1 MDSYILNNGSY
12 DTNLLILRSM
22 FAINPA
28 TNLPISTGFMIA
40 TDGAGG
46 INWVDPLLFG
56 GISLPNLT
64 STVAGLGSIKYV
76 STSYLDTALIST
88 NKGLGTFNY
97 VSTSY
102 LNTALF
108 STAQGLGTLQY
119 VSSSYLNAALIST
132 IENLAVAGYVSSQ
145 TLAQTTSTANA
156 ALTSTQYILDPSR
169 YVSTGALQSTTA
181 GLLINPNYVVQNAT
195 LDAALVSTTLGL
207 GVFGYVS
214 TSAFRSSLVS
224 TVKGLGSV
232 GYVSTATLRS
242 SLTSTVEGLGSAGYV
257 STGYLASYITYAFV
271 NAATNYNYVS
281 SPTVGFFLQST
292 IDGLNT
298 AGYIS
303 TSYLTN
309 YVTLALAN
317 VGTSGD
323 YVSTPTLNKTLTS
336 TAKGLGTLGYVSSS
350 ALQSTTAYFIDDSRY
365 VSTGAL
371 ASTVTGIFANL
382 VSPISVEYLNIALVS
397 TVADLGTRRD
407 NKFVS
412 TLSLVSTVKGLGSG
426 GDIGYVSSLSLQSTT
441 QQLTAMIAGGTNIS
455 FDAAN
460 NVTVIGGNININSMG
475 GSIIYVSTFLQSSV
489 TYKGT
494 NGHTFPYAFGD
505 THMLFS
511 TCVIPF
517 NAMSS
522 FTNSRSRVYL
532 DVFPTFVFA
541 QNGVSAYSSKTLILP
556 ISTFIQYGSLT
567 ANTQSSN
574 LLPYV
579 NTSYLVANTVTTG
592 FSNYFQQQIKLQVPG
607 SLIAGNWDSNY
618 ILYHYMPNS
627 ISFGT
632 SPGLRNSTLTIQYSS
647 TNSVFISVQ
656 NLP

>member
-12 DTNLLILRSM
+12 DTNLLILRSL
-22 FAINPA
+22 FAVNPA
-28 TNLPISTGFMIA
+28 TNLPISTGYIIA

-56 GISLPNLT
+56 GISLPNLV
-64 STVAGLGSIKYV
+64 STVGGLGSIKYV

-108 STAQGLGTLQY
+108 STAQGLGTLRY
-119 VSSSYLNAALIST
+119 VSTSYLNAALIST

-195 LDAALVSTTLGL
+195 LDAALVSTTFGL
-207 GVFGYVS
+207 GVFGYIS
-214 TSAFRSSLVS
+214 TSMFRSSLTS
-224 TVKGLGSV
+224 TVQGLGTA

-242 SLTSTVEGLGSAGYV
+242 SLVSTVRGLGTAGY
-257 STGYLASYITYAFV
+257 L
-271 NAATNYNYVS
+271 S
-281 SPTVGFFLQST
+281 SPTVGVFLQST
-292 IDGLNT
+292 IDGLTT
-298 AGYIS
+298 AGYVS
-303 TSYLTN
+303 TSYLIN
-309 YVTLALAN
+309 YVTVALAN
-317 VGTSGD
+317 VGTTGNYISSPTFD
-323 YVSTPTLNKTLTS
+323 LALLSTTS
-336 TAKGLGTLGYVSSS
+336 GLGTLTYVSSS
-350 ALQSTTAYFIDDSRY
+350 ALESTTAYLVDPSRY
-365 VSTGAL
+365 VSTG
-371 ASTVTGIFANL
+371 
-382 VSPISVEYLNIALVS
+382 
-397 TVADLGTRRD
+397 
-407 NKFVS
+407 
-412 TLSLVSTVKGLGSG
+412 SLVSTTLGILNSATTGVTVGVLNDVVTSTVTGLGSG
-426 GDIGYVSSLSLQSTT
+426 GGSGYVSSLSLQSTT
-441 QQLTAMIAGGTNIS
+441 KKLSDLISGAANIT
-455 FDAAN
+455 FDAEN
-460 NVTVIGGNININSMG
+460 NVTIMTGNINIGSMS
-475 GSIIYVSTFLQSSV
+475 GSIIYLSTFLQSSV

-494 NGHTFPYAFGD
+494 NGHTFPYTFGD
-505 THMLFS
+505 TNMLFS
-511 TCVIPF
+511 TCVIQF
-517 NAMSS
+517 NSMSS
-522 FTNSRSRVYL
+522 FTNSRSRVYV
-532 DVFPTFVFA
+532 DIFPTFVFA
-541 QNGVSAYSSKTLILP
+541 QNGISAYSSKTLILP

-579 NTSYLVANTVTTG
+579 NTSYLVANTITTG
-592 FSNYFQQQIKLQVPG
+592 FSNYFQQQIKLQIPG

-627 ISFGT
+627 ISFGI

>member
-12 DTNLLILRSM
+12 DTNLLILRSL
-22 FAINPA
+22 FAVNPA
-28 TNLPISTGFMIA
+28 TNLPISTGYIIA

-46 INWVDPLLFG
+46 INWVDPILFG
-56 GISLPNLT
+56 GITLPNLL
-64 STVAGLGSIKYV
+64 STVGGLGSIQYV
-76 STSYLDTALIST
+76 STSFLNVALTST
-88 NKGLGTFNY
+88 SQGLGTINF

-108 STAQGLGTLQY
+108 STSQGLGTLQY
-119 VSSSYLNAALIST
+119 VSTSYLNAALIST
-132 IENLAVAGYVSSQ
+132 IENLAVAGYVSST
-145 TLAQTTSTANA
+145 TLALTTSTANA
-156 ALTSTQYILDPSR
+156 ALTSTQFILDRSR
-169 YVSTGALQSTTA
+169 YVSTGALQSTVA
-181 GLLINPNYVVQNAT
+181 GLLINPEYVVDNAK
-195 LDAALVSTTLGL
+195 LDTALVSTTLGL
-207 GVFGYVS
+207 GVFGYIS
-214 TSAFRSSLVS
+214 TSVFRSSLTS
-224 TVKGLGSV
+224 TVQGLATA

-242 SLTSTVEGLGSAGYV
+242 SLVSTVQGLGSAGYV
-257 STGYLASYITYAFV
+257 STGYLVSYVGTSLA
-271 NAATNYNYVS
+271 NAATNYDYVS

-309 YVTLALAN
+309 YVTNALAN

-323 YVSTPTLNKTLTS
+323 YVSTPTLNVVLTS
-336 TAKGLGTLGYVSSS
+336 TTIGLGSLLYVSSS
-350 ALQSTTAYFIDDSRY
+350 ALQSTTAYLLDSSRY

-371 ASTVTGIFANL
+371 TSTVTGIFGNL
-382 VSPISVEYLNIALVS
+382 VSPISVEYLNTALVS
-397 TVADLGTRRD
+397 TVADLGTRKE
-407 NKFVS
+407 NGFVS
-412 TLSLVSTVKGLGSG
+412 TLSLTSTVRGLASG
-426 GDIGYVSSLSLQSTT
+426 GDRGYISSLSLQSTV
-441 QQLTAMIAGGTNIS
+441 QQLAAMIAGGTNIT

-460 NVTVIGGNININSMG
+460 NVTVVGGNINIASMG
-475 GSIIYVSTFLQSSV
+475 GNIIYLSTFLQSSV
-489 TYKGT
+489 TYRGT
-494 NGHTFPYAFGD
+494 NGHTFPYTFDD
-505 THMLFS
+505 TNMIFS
-511 TCVIPF
+511 TCVVPF

-522 FTNSRSRVYL
+522 FTNEKSRVYL
-532 DVFPTFVFA
+532 DIFPTFVFA
-541 QNGVSAYSSKTLILP
+541 QNGVSPNSSKTLILP

-567 ANTQSSN
+567 ANVQSSN

-592 FSNYFQQQIKLQVPG
+592 FSNYFQQQIKLQIPG
-607 SLIAGNWDSNY
+607 SLISGNWTSNY

-632 SPGLRNSTLTIQYSS
+632 SPGLRNSTMTIQYSS

>member
-1 MDSYILNNGSY
+1 
-12 DTNLLILRSM
+12 
-22 FAINPA
+22 
-28 TNLPISTGFMIA
+28 
-40 TDGAGG
+40 
-46 INWVDPLLFG
+46 
-56 GISLPNLT
+56 
-64 STVAGLGSIKYV
+64 
-76 STSYLDTALIST
+76 
-88 NKGLGTFNY
+88 
-97 VSTSY
+97 
-102 LNTALF
+102 
-108 STAQGLGTLQY
+108 
-119 VSSSYLNAALIST
+119 LNAALIST

-181 GLLINPNYVVQNAT
+181 GLLINPAYVVQNGT

-407 NKFVS
+407 NKFIS